1 MHVLDKVRLRD
12 LAQEL
17 FDKGV
22 TQYEIYKVVKEKWL
36 EKCIYCDRVYLSP
49 IDKKE
54 DICEQC
60 EQDALN

>member
-1 MHVLDKVRLRD
+1 MV
-12 LAQEL
+12 
-17 FDKGV
+17 
-22 TQYEIYKVVKEKWL
+22 I

-60 EQDALN
+60 EEESLT